1 MFQVNLKTQYLGFS
15 NPIPF
20 LELMA
25 AKGDGDW
32 SWQFESFM
40 SGSRT
45 PAYQI
50 ILALSYVDFAV
61 KLRLIYKI
69 EIFFI
74 SCNLQSHV

>member
-25 AKGDGDW
+25 AKGGGDW

-40 SGSRT
+40 SGLELLHTRS
-45 PAYQI
+45 YLLYLML
-50 ILALSYVDFAV
+50 ILL
-61 KLRLIYKI
+61 
-69 EIFFI
+69 
-74 SCNLQSHV
+74 